1 MSSLFDVDRRADILE
16 ILPREYIA
24 SIACSLAIAAQ
35 VNIAGWHRFG
45 LYVLKVAIMK
55 VDSDVTSSAR
65 CWAQQQQLQ
74 HCDKHA
80 DRQAD

>member
-35 VNIAGWHRFG
+35 VNIAG
-45 LYVLKVAIMK
+45 
-55 VDSDVTSSAR
+55 
-65 CWAQQQQLQ
+65 
-74 HCDKHA
+74 
-80 DRQAD
+80 